1 MYKFYIWLQLLE
13 DSTKLSV
20 NLDISFGPEE
30 IQAENSLRAINETA
44 EKAKKMVVD
53 VANQVSP

>member
-1 MYKFYIWLQLLE
+1 ME